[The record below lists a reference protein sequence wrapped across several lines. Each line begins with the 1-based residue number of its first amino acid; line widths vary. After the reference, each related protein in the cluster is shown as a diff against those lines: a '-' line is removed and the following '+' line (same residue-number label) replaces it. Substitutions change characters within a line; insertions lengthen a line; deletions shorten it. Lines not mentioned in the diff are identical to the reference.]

1 MCDILVELD
10 SFLCA
15 PSDRRTGDSVTE
27 RRTASR
33 ESRAFVSVLAGPEL
47 VCQPCVGLV
56 FTPER
61 PVDISGP
68 WWSEQRAAGRQPGTV
83 CVHSNA
89 ARRTRATRTE
99 NTLARNM
106 SQNRELV
113 VFYIKYK
120 LSQRNYPLNHMVLNE
135 APNRTDGGEARLGED
150 QRTETHANGTFNGTS
165 PGTPPPS
172 PRRLASTA
180 TMDAV
185 KEALR
190 DTANEFE
197 LRYARAFSDLHSQL
211 HITPAT
217 AYQSFENVMDEVFRD
232 GVNWGRIVGLFAFG
246 GALCVECVE
255 KEMSPLVGRIVEWMT
270 VYLDNHIQDWIQGQ
284 GGWERFAEIFGQ
296 DAAAESRR
304 SQESFK
310 KWLLVGM
317 TVVTGVVVGSLIAQK
332 RL

>member
-1 MCDILVELD
+1 
-10 SFLCA
+10 
-15 PSDRRTGDSVTE
+15 
-27 RRTASR
+27 
-33 ESRAFVSVLAGPEL
+33 
-47 VCQPCVGLV
+47 
-56 FTPER
+56 
-61 PVDISGP
+61 
-68 WWSEQRAAGRQPGTV
+68 
-83 CVHSNA
+83 
-89 ARRTRATRTE
+89 
-99 NTLARNM
+99 M

-113 VFYIKYK
+113 LFYIRYK
-120 LSQRNYPLNHMVLNE
+120 LSQRNYPLNHIVLNE
-135 APNRTDGGEARLGED
+135 PSNRTDGGAAGLDEE
-150 QRTETHANGTFNGTS
+150 QRINTHANGTFNGTS
-165 PGTPPPS
+165 PGTPPASPQRRQQQPPS
-172 PRRLASTA
+172 TTDL
-180 TMDAV
+180 DAV

-270 VYLDNHIQDWIQGQ
+270 VYLDNHIQPWIQSQ
-284 GGWERFAEIFGQ
+284 GGWEHFAEIFGQ

-317 TVVTGVVVGSLIAQK
+317 TVVTGVVAGALIAQK